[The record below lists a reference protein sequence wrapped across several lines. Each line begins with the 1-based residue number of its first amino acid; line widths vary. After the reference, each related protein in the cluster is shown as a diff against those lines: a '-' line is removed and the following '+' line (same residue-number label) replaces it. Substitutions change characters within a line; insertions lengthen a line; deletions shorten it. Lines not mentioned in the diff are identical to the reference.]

1 MERLRPRISTHNHT
15 QKEEHLEY
23 ETNGLMATN
32 APLIKRTPV
41 LTEFLNSLAPQQA
54 QTLEQQLAGM
64 TESDRAFLMT
74 MAKMVQLSM
83 QMRIAAGDRSQGY
96 YDLVTQMYGK
106 VSPTK
111 RRLVAEI
118 LDQADPLGFEP
129 TPNKKPREDV
139 ISSFYDSPE
148 MQIAPTEPKQMNADF
163 IERLTQSESS
173 GDSNAEIIIEDGK
186 RYVGALQF
194 GDARLQDYKKATGSS
209 FTQDEFKANSTLQ
222 AKVAAWHIADI
233 DKTIDGL
240 GINTDGYDRDGLRAV
255 AHLGGKSGMK
265 KFVRS
270 NGEYNPSDGLGT
282 SLQDYYNK
290 FAVQS

>member
-1 MERLRPRISTHNHT
+1 MEYDNNS
-15 QKEEHLEY
+15 
-23 ETNGLMATN
+23 LMATN

-74 MAKMVQLSM
+74 MAKMVRLSM

-96 YDLVTQMYGK
+96 YDLVTQMYGN

-148 MQIAPTEPKQMNADF
+148 MQIAPKEPQQTKADF
-163 IERLTQSESS
+163 LERLTQSESS
-173 GDSNAEIIIEDGK
+173 GDSNAEIIIEDGR

-209 FTQDEFKANSTLQ
+209 FTQDEFKADNALQ
-222 AKVAAWHIADI
+222 DKVAAWHIADI

-240 GINTDGYDRDGLRAV
+240 GLNTDGFNRDGLRAV
-255 AHLGGKSGMK
+255 AHLGGKHGMK
-265 KFVRS
+265 KFVQTE
-270 NGEYNPSDGLGT
+270 GEHNPSDELGT
-282 SLQDYYNK
+282 SLQDYYDK
-290 FAVQS
+290 FTVQS

>member
-1 MERLRPRISTHNHT
+1 MEYDN
-15 QKEEHLEY
+15 K
-23 ETNGLMATN
+23 GLMASAQPT
-32 APLIKRTPV
+32 KRTPV
-41 LTEFLNSLAPQQA
+41 LAEFLNSLAPQQP
-54 QTLEQQLAGM
+54 QTLEQRLAAL
-64 TESDRAFLMT
+64 TDSDRTFMMQLSR
-74 MAKMVQLSM
+74 MVQAVM
-83 QMRIAAGDRSQGY
+83 QMRIAAGDQSQGY
-96 YDLVTQMYGK
+96 YDLVTQIYGK
-106 VSPTK
+106 VSPSK

-118 LDQADPLGFEP
+118 LDASDPLDFEP

-139 ISSFYDSPE
+139 ISSFYDSSE
-148 MQIAPTEPKQMNADF
+148 MQIAPKEPKQMNADF
-163 IERLTQSESS
+163 IERLSQSESS
-173 GDSNAEIIIEDGK
+173 GDINAEITIKDGR

-270 NGEYNPSDGLGT
+270 NGEYNPSDELGT
-282 SLQDYYNK
+282 SLQDYYDK